1 MGKKGQKSMRGQAEL
16 YRGEV
21 KRQRSVMLTDSGLR
35 GLDQL
40 AADVGLSR
48 SELVERIG
56 RGLIQIQM
64 PSI

>member
-1 MGKKGQKSMRGQAEL
+1 
-16 YRGEV
+16 
-21 KRQRSVMLTDSGLR
+21 MLTDSGLK
-35 GLDQL
+35 GLDRL

-64 PSI
+64 PST